1 MHDDE
6 LRDLAR
12 RSGIALDWRDQRGE
26 IRPVSVETLRAI
38 LAAMDVSADRAAGVG
53 PAARDR
59 PVLTTRVGRHLSL
72 DWAGFAG
79 QNVELEDERGAA
91 VAVALSRDASGA
103 VMEAPATPGYY
114 RLHQGSRSVTLA
126 VAPARGPT
134 IAERLGGRGWALAA
148 QIYALRSPH
157 DGGIGTFGGVAALG
171 AAAGARG
178 ADAVAVS
185 PTHALFGAAPGH
197 FSPYSPSTRLFANP
211 LHADPVL
218 VLGAEMVGHA
228 IRAAGLGAEMEALER
243 ASTVLWER
251 ATPLRHVL
259 LDHLHRQLAAASGPL
274 AEDFAGYRSAAPQAL
289 VDHAT
294 FEVLQGAMLREDAGR
309 WHWQSWPEAY
319 RDAASP
325 AVLAFRKEHAEA
337 VDRQIFAQWLA
348 ERSQQAAQA
357 RCREAGMRIGII
369 ADLAIGVEGAGSQC
383 WSRPADMLTGLGIGA
398 PPDYYAADGQNWG
411 LTTFSPTGLARS
423 GFAGFIAMLRASLA
437 HVGGLRIDHVMGF
450 DRLWMVPEGASATE
464 GAYLAMPSED
474 LFCLTAL
481 EALRHRA
488 VVIGEDLG
496 TLPHGY
502 REKLQAEGIAG
513 MRVLRFE
520 RDDHGHRHPSNWD
533 ADAIAMTSTHD
544 MIATAGWWRGVDLDP
559 EDRAAEGVRAWDRGL
574 FWGSAEEAGLVS
586 GERPAPDAPD
596 AVVDAAVAYVA
607 QTPSALAVIAVE
619 DVLGLDVQPNVPG
632 TTAEKPN
639 WRHRLPGPAA
649 RLLDDPGA
657 DRRIRILQQRRG
669 SRPLEAP

>member
-1 MHDDE
+1 MHDDD

-26 IRPVSVETLRAI
+26 TRPVSIDTLRAI
-38 LAAMDVSADRAAGVG
+38 LAAMDVSPEQAAGAG
-53 PAARDR
+53 PAARDY
-59 PVLTTRVGRHLSL
+59 PLLTTRVGRQIFLAG
-72 DWAGFAG
+72 AGFSG
-79 QNVELEDERGAA
+79 DGLEIEDEQGTAA
-91 VAVALSRDASGA
+91 AVALSWDASGP

-114 RLHQGSRSVTLA
+114 RLHQAGRTVTLA

-148 QIYALRSPH
+148 QIYALRSRH
-157 DGGIGTFGGVAALG
+157 DGGIGNFGGVAALG
-171 AAAGARG
+171 TAAGERG

-211 LHADPVL
+211 LHADPIL
-218 VLGAEMVGHA
+218 VLGAEAVEAA
-228 IRAAGLGAEMEALER
+228 IREAGIAAAMETLER
-243 ASTVLWER
+243 APAVSWEA
-251 ATPLRHVL
+251 ATPVRQVL
-259 LDHLHRQLAAASGPL
+259 LDHLHRRLVASGGPL
-274 AEDFAGYRSAAPQAL
+274 AADFAAYRAAAPQAL
-289 VDHAT
+289 IDHAT
-294 FEVLQGAMLREDAGR
+294 FEVLHGAMLRQDPGR
-309 WHWQSWPEAY
+309 WHWRTWPEAFA
-319 RDAASP
+319 DAASP
-325 AVLAFRKEHAEA
+325 GVQAFRQEHAEA
-337 VDRQIFAQWLA
+337 VDRQVFAQWLA

-398 PPDYYAADGQNWG
+398 PPDYYAAEGQNWG

-544 MIATAGWWRGVDLDP
+544 MIATAGWWRGADLDP
-559 EDRAAEGVRAWDRGL
+559 GDTAGQGARAWDRGL
-574 FWGSAEEAGLVS
+574 FWGSAQEAGLVS

-596 AVVDAAVAYVA
+596 AVVDAAVAYVGG
-607 QTPSALAVIAVE
+607 TPSALAVIAVE

-657 DRRIRILQQRRG
+657 GRRIRLLRERRG
-669 SRPLEAP
+669 SRPLDAP